1 MNGMIEIT
9 RQPLN
14 PEAVTARV
22 RQDSNGAVVTFL
34 GTTRDFAEGRPVAHL
49 EYEAYEPMALKKL
62 EEIRRELRAEFG
74 VADAAIAHRIGPV
87 AIGQISLVVAIAA
100 PHRKEAFLAC
110 HAAVDRL
117 KEIVP
122 IWKKETFADGGQH
135 WVACESHALP
145 PEPPAALTGS
155 ATPPELAA
163 IPPAYPDAAILSAH
177 PEAVTPSAHPELVEG
192 WIAGAATETHLVEG
206 RIAGAATET
215 RLAEK
220 LARRQAEWEHGIIL
234 PGTTIG
240 GDVGTFSADF
250 VLWNADQT
258 AARSLNGLVDTGAS
272 YTMIPAS
279 ILEELGIAR
288 EDTETFNLADGS
300 RRAYDLGIARLEL
313 AGKRRPVAVIF
324 GPENAGILL
333 GALTLEVFALAA
345 DAKYRRLI
353 PAVLTL

>member
-14 PEAVTARV
+14 PDAVTARV

-34 GTTRDFAEGRPVAHL
+34 GTTRDFAEGKPVAHL

-62 EEIRRELRAEFG
+62 EEIRQELRAEFG
-74 VADAAIAHRIGPV
+74 IADAAIAHRIGPV

-145 PEPPAALTGS
+145 AEPPAALPGS
-155 ATPPELAA
+155 D
-163 IPPAYPDAAILSAH
+163 IPSAH
-177 PEAVTPSAHPELVEG
+177 PELADIPSAHPVAATPSAHPELVEG
-192 WIAGAATETHLVEG
+192 RVAISATET
-206 RIAGAATET
+206 A
-215 RLAEK
+215 LAEK

-279 ILEELGIAR
+279 ILEDLGIAR
-288 EDTETFNLADGS
+288 KRTTTFDLADGS
-300 RRAYDLGIARLEL
+300 RRSYALGYAEMEL
-313 AGKRRPVAVIF
+313 AGQRDLVHIIF
-324 GPENAGILL
+324 GPENTRILI
-333 GALTLEVFALAA
+333 GAFTLEVFGLAA

>member
-14 PEAVTARV
+14 PDAVTARV

-34 GTTRDFAEGRPVAHL
+34 GTTRDFAEGKPVAHL

-62 EEIRRELRAEFG
+62 EEIRQELRAEFG
-74 VADAAIAHRIGPV
+74 IADAAIAHRIGPV

-100 PHRKEAFLAC
+100 AHRKEAFLAC

-145 PEPPAALTGS
+145 AEPPAA
-155 ATPPELAA
+155 ANHPELAA
-163 IPPAYPDAAILSAH
+163 
-177 PEAVTPSAHPELVEG
+177 TPSAHPELVEG
-192 WIAGAATETHLVEG
+192 RIAGSATETD
-206 RIAGAATET
+206 
-215 RLAEK
+215 LAEK

-279 ILEELGIAR
+279 ILEDLGIAR
-288 EDTETFNLADGS
+288 KRTTTFDLADGS
-300 RRAYDLGIARLEL
+300 RRSYALGYAEMEL
-313 AGKRRPVAVIF
+313 AGQRDLVHIIF
-324 GPENAGILL
+324 GPENTRILI
-333 GALTLEVFALAA
+333 GAFTLEVFGLAA

>member
-14 PEAVTARV
+14 PDAVTARV

-155 ATPPELAA
+155 
-163 IPPAYPDAAILSAH
+163 DK
-177 PEAVTPSAHPELVEG
+177 
-192 WIAGAATETHLVEG
+192 GADRRQVAETETH
-206 RIAGAATET
+206 
-215 RLAEK
+215 LAEK

-279 ILEELGIAR
+279 ILEDLGIAR
-288 EDTETFNLADGS
+288 KQTNTFQLADGS
-300 RRAYDLGIARLEL
+300 RRNYSLGFAEMELE
-313 AGKRRPVAVIF
+313 GQRGWVHVIF
-324 GPENAGILL
+324 GPEDNRILL
-333 GALTLEVFALAA
+333 GAFTLEVFGLAA

>member
-14 PEAVTARV
+14 PDAVTARV

-34 GTTRDFAEGRPVAHL
+34 GTTRDFAEGKPVAHL

-62 EEIRRELRAEFG
+62 EEIRQELRAEFG
-74 VADAAIAHRIGPV
+74 IADAAIAHRIGPV

-145 PEPPAALTGS
+145 AEPPAALTGS
-155 ATPPELAA
+155 DNGA
-163 IPPAYPDAAILSAH
+163 DSRQ
-177 PEAVTPSAHPELVEG
+177 V
-192 WIAGAATETHLVEG
+192 AATETE
-206 RIAGAATET
+206 
-215 RLAEK
+215 LAEK

-279 ILEELGIAR
+279 ILEDLGIAR
-288 EDTETFNLADGS
+288 KRTTTFDLADGS
-300 RRAYDLGIARLEL
+300 RRSYALGYAEMEL
-313 AGKRRPVAVIF
+313 AGQRDLVHIIF
-324 GPENAGILL
+324 GPENTRILI
-333 GALTLEVFALAA
+333 GAFTLEVFGLAA

>member
-14 PEAVTARV
+14 PDAVTARV

-34 GTTRDFAEGRPVAHL
+34 GTTRDFAEGKPVAHL

-62 EEIRRELRAEFG
+62 EEIRQELRAEFG
-74 VADAAIAHRIGPV
+74 IADAAIAHRIGPV

-155 ATPPELAA
+155 DNGA
-163 IPPAYPDAAILSAH
+163 DSCQ
-177 PEAVTPSAHPELVEG
+177 S
-192 WIAGAATETHLVEG
+192 AATETE
-206 RIAGAATET
+206 
-215 RLAEK
+215 LAEK

-272 YTMIPAS
+272 YTMIPAA
-279 ILEELGIAR
+279 ILEDLGITR
-288 EDTETFNLADGS
+288 KRTTTFDLADGS
-300 RRAYDLGIARLEL
+300 RRSYALGYAEMEL
-313 AGKRRPVAVIF
+313 AGQRDLVHIIF
-324 GPENAGILL
+324 GPENTRILI
-333 GALTLEVFALAA
+333 GAFTLEVFGLAA

>member
-14 PEAVTARV
+14 PDAVTARV

-34 GTTRDFAEGRPVAHL
+34 GTTRDFAEGKPVAHL

-62 EEIRRELRAEFG
+62 EEIRQELRAEFG
-74 VADAAIAHRIGPV
+74 IADAAIAHRIGPV

-145 PEPPAALTGS
+145 AEPPAALT
-155 ATPPELAA
+155 ATDNNAA
-163 IPPAYPDAAILSAH
+163 GGQP
-177 PEAVTPSAHPELVEG
+177 
-192 WIAGAATETHLVEG
+192 AATEAE
-206 RIAGAATET
+206 
-215 RLAEK
+215 LAEK

-279 ILEELGIAR
+279 ILEDLGIAR
-288 EDTETFNLADGS
+288 KRTTTFDLADGS
-300 RRAYDLGIARLEL
+300 RRSYALGYAEMEL
-313 AGKRRPVAVIF
+313 AGQRDLVHIIF
-324 GPENAGILL
+324 GPENTRILI
-333 GALTLEVFALAA
+333 GAFTLEVFGLAA

>member
-14 PEAVTARV
+14 PDAVTARV

-34 GTTRDFAEGRPVAHL
+34 GTTRDFAEGKPVAHL

-62 EEIRRELRAEFG
+62 EEIRQELRAEFG

-122 IWKKETFADGGQH
+122 IWKKETFADGGDH

-145 PEPPAALTGS
+145 AEPPAALTGS
-155 ATPPELAA
+155 DNGA
-163 IPPAYPDAAILSAH
+163 DSRQ
-177 PEAVTPSAHPELVEG
+177 V
-192 WIAGAATETHLVEG
+192 AATETD
-206 RIAGAATET
+206 
-215 RLAEK
+215 LAEK

-279 ILEELGIAR
+279 ILEDLGIER
-288 EDTETFNLADGS
+288 KRTTTFDLADGS
-300 RRAYDLGIARLEL
+300 RRSYALGYAEMEL
-313 AGKRRPVAVIF
+313 AGQRDLVHIIF
-324 GPENAGILL
+324 GPENTRILI
-333 GALTLEVFALAA
+333 GAFTLEVFGLAA

>member
-14 PEAVTARV
+14 PDAVTAQV

-34 GTTRDFAEGRPVAHL
+34 GTTRDFAEGKPVAHL

-62 EEIRRELRAEFG
+62 EEIRQELRAEFG
-74 VADAAIAHRIGPV
+74 IADAAIAHRIGPV

-145 PEPPAALTGS
+145 AETPITDNNAAGGQS
-155 ATPPELAA
+155 
-163 IPPAYPDAAILSAH
+163 
-177 PEAVTPSAHPELVEG
+177 
-192 WIAGAATETHLVEG
+192 AATETD
-206 RIAGAATET
+206 
-215 RLAEK
+215 LAEK

-279 ILEELGIAR
+279 ILEDLGIER
-288 EDTETFNLADGS
+288 KRTTTFDLADGS
-300 RRAYDLGIARLEL
+300 RRSYALGYAEMEL
-313 AGKRRPVAVIF
+313 AGQRDLVHIIF
-324 GPENAGILL
+324 GPENTRILI
-333 GALTLEVFALAA
+333 GAFTLEVFGLAA

>member
-14 PEAVTARV
+14 PDAVTARV

-34 GTTRDFAEGRPVAHL
+34 GTTRDFAEGKPVAHL

-62 EEIRRELRAEFG
+62 EEIRQELRAEFG
-74 VADAAIAHRIGPV
+74 IADAAIAHRIGPV

-145 PEPPAALTGS
+145 PEPPAALPGS
-155 ATPPELAA
+155 
-163 IPPAYPDAAILSAH
+163 DKG
-177 PEAVTPSAHPELVEG
+177 VDGGQV
-192 WIAGAATETHLVEG
+192 AATETE
-206 RIAGAATET
+206 
-215 RLAEK
+215 LAEK

-279 ILEELGIAR
+279 ILEDLGIAR
-288 EDTETFNLADGS
+288 KRTTTFDLADGS
-300 RRAYDLGIARLEL
+300 RRSYALGYAEMEL
-313 AGKRRPVAVIF
+313 AGQRDLVHIIF
-324 GPENAGILL
+324 GPENTRILI
-333 GALTLEVFALAA
+333 GAFTLEVFGLAA

>member
-14 PEAVTARV
+14 PDAVTARV

-34 GTTRDFAEGRPVAHL
+34 GTTRDFAEGKPVAHL

-62 EEIRRELRAEFG
+62 EEIRQELRAEFG
-74 VADAAIAHRIGPV
+74 IADAAIAHRIGPV

-145 PEPPAALTGS
+145 PEPPAALSGS
-155 ATPPELAA
+155 
-163 IPPAYPDAAILSAH
+163 DKGVDGGQS
-177 PEAVTPSAHPELVEG
+177 
-192 WIAGAATETHLVEG
+192 AATETD
-206 RIAGAATET
+206 
-215 RLAEK
+215 LAEK

-279 ILEELGIAR
+279 ILEEMGIAR
-288 EDTETFNLADGS
+288 KRTTTFDLADGS
-300 RRAYDLGIARLEL
+300 RRSYALGYAEMEL
-313 AGKRRPVAVIF
+313 AGQRDLVHIIF
-324 GPENAGILL
+324 GPENTRILI
-333 GALTLEVFALAA
+333 GAFTLEVFGLAA

>member
-14 PEAVTARV
+14 PDAVTARV

-34 GTTRDFAEGRPVAHL
+34 GTTRDFAEGKPVAHL

-62 EEIRRELRAEFG
+62 EEIRQELRAEFG
-74 VADAAIAHRIGPV
+74 IADAAIAHRIGPV

-145 PEPPAALTGS
+145 AETPAGFT
-155 ATPPELAA
+155 AA
-163 IPPAYPDAAILSAH
+163 DNNAAGGQS
-177 PEAVTPSAHPELVEG
+177 
-192 WIAGAATETHLVEG
+192 AATETD
-206 RIAGAATET
+206 
-215 RLAEK
+215 LAEK

-279 ILEELGIAR
+279 ILEDLGIER
-288 EDTETFNLADGS
+288 KRTTTFDLADGS
-300 RRAYDLGIARLEL
+300 RRSYALGYAEMEL
-313 AGKRRPVAVIF
+313 AGQRDLVHIIF
-324 GPENAGILL
+324 GPENTRILI
-333 GALTLEVFALAA
+333 GAFTLEVFGLAA